1 MHRSTASAPGRSPRR
16 LKYDPTAQGRAY
28 VPDAAAEVAGPV
40 RIGAQNIAVVWWDQ
54 VCRSRLFNVCT
65 LMRDWPSWRETMRHG
80 MLGTT

>member
-1 MHRSTASAPGRSPRR
+1 MG
-16 LKYDPTAQGRAY
+16 
-28 VPDAAAEVAGPV
+28 AE
-40 RIGAQNIAVVWWDQ
+40 NIAVVWWDQ